1 MKTALKHAMH
11 TASDMGIS
19 FTAASIQLA
28 ESGVRCRSNLQGNDG
43 AWKVVPVSYLT
54 IRPDLRLVAPL
65 RTSPA
70 SDPAPASA
78 RAALLLIPLVLA
90 VHFLAAWLGS
100 TASAPSTAEPDRQT
114 VVIHTGLA
122 ADPAIAAAAAASARA
137 AEAQRQQAAE
147 QQKQAVAEQAARQQA
162 QLEASRLAEQADI
175 QARQK
180 PPRQPPTKP
189 APHPAP
195 TAPAKASAKA
205 PAPAPAPASSNTA
218 PAATETK
225 PAPSAPGPATD
236 VAATAGKQYLPLTKA
251 APDYPASALEN
262 ELEGDCT
269 VEYDLMPDGTTTAA
283 RLVKG
288 QCDASHFGAASL
300 KAAAGFRY
308 SPQVADGHPVKVIG
322 VRNTFR
328 YRLQNA
334 Q

>member
-1 MKTALKHAMH
+1 MNPALKHAMH
-11 TASDMGIS
+11 TASPLPDMGIS
-19 FTAASIQLA
+19 LTAASNQLA
-28 ESGVRCRSNLQGNDG
+28 ESGVRCRFHPQSNDG
-43 AWKVVPVSYLT
+43 AWKAVPVSYLT

-65 RTSPA
+65 RTSPS
-70 SDPAPASA
+70 SDPAHASA
-78 RAALLLIPLVLA
+78 RAALLLIPLVVA
-90 VHFLAAWLGS
+90 VHFLAARLGS

-147 QQKQAVAEQAARQQA
+147 QQKQAVAEQAARQPA

-180 PPRQPPTKP
+180 PPRQPSKP

-195 TAPAKASAKA
+195 AAPAKASAQ
-205 PAPAPAPASSNTA
+205 APASSNSA
-218 PAATETK
+218 PAATEAK
-225 PAPSAPGPATD
+225 PAPSASGPAPD

-283 RLVKG
+283 RLLKG

>member
-11 TASDMGIS
+11 AASPLPDMGIS
-19 FTAASIQLA
+19 FTAASNQLA
-28 ESGVRCRSNLQGNDG
+28 ESGVRCRFHPQGNDG
-43 AWKVVPVSYLT
+43 AWKVGPVSYLA

-78 RAALLLIPLVLA
+78 RAALLLIPLVVA

-100 TASAPSTAEPDRQT
+100 TVSTPSTAEPDRQT

-195 TAPAKASAKA
+195 AAPAKASAQ
-205 PAPAPAPASSNTA
+205 APASSNSA
-218 PAATETK
+218 PAATEAK
-225 PAPSAPGPATD
+225 PAPSVPGPATD

-300 KAAAGFRY
+300 KAAADFRY

-322 VRNTFR
+322 VRNTFL

>member
-1 MKTALKHAMH
+1 MKTAHKP
-11 TASDMGIS
+11 ASPLPEVGVS
-19 FTAASIQLA
+19 FTPASHRLP
-28 ESGVRCRSNLQGNDG
+28 ESGVRCRFSTHRHDG
-43 AWKVVPVSYLT
+43 TCRTVPIRYLA
-54 IRPDLRLVAPL
+54 IRPDLRLVAPPGTPL
-65 RTSPA
+65 PR
-70 SDPAPASA
+70 DPAPASA
-78 RAALLLIPLVLA
+78 STALLLIPLVVA

-114 VVIHTGLA
+114 LVIHTGLT
-122 ADPAIAAAAAASARA
+122 ADPALAAAAASARA

-147 QQKQAVAEQAARQQA
+147 QQKQVVAEQAR
-162 QLEASRLAEQADI
+162 LEASRLAEQADV

-180 PPRQPPTKP
+180 PPRQPPSKP
-189 APHPAP
+189 APHPAS
-195 TAPAKASAKA
+195 TALAQAPSPALAAST
-205 PAPAPAPASSNTA
+205 TA
-218 PAATETK
+218 PAAAEAK
-225 PAPSAPGPATD
+225 PAPSASGPATD

-251 APDYPASALEN
+251 APDYPAAALEN

>member
-1 MKTALKHAMH
+1 MNTALKHAMH
-11 TASDMGIS
+11 TASPLPDMGIS
-19 FTAASIQLA
+19 LTAASNQLA
-28 ESGVRCRSNLQGNDG
+28 ESGVRCRFHPQSNDG
-43 AWKVVPVSYLT
+43 AWKAVPVSYLT

-65 RTSPA
+65 RTSPS
-70 SDPAPASA
+70 SDPAHASA
-78 RAALLLIPLVLA
+78 RAALLLIPLVVA

-162 QLEASRLAEQADI
+162 QLEARRLAEQADI
-175 QARQK
+175 QAQQK
-180 PPRQPPTKP
+180 PPRQPPSKP

-195 TAPAKASAKA
+195 AAPAKASAQ
-205 PAPAPAPASSNTA
+205 APASSNSA
-218 PAATETK
+218 PAATEAK
-225 PAPSAPGPATD
+225 PAPSVPGPATD

-300 KAAAGFRY
+300 KATAGFRY

>member
-1 MKTALKHAMH
+1 MKISQKP
-11 TASDMGIS
+11 ASPLPEVGVS
-19 FTAASIQLA
+19 FTPASHRLP
-28 ESGVRCRSNLQGNDG
+28 ESGVRCRFSTHRSDRTCRT
-43 AWKVVPVSYLT
+43 VPIRYLA
-54 IRPDLRLVAPL
+54 IRPDLRLVAPPSMPL
-65 RTSPA
+65 PR
-70 SDPAPASA
+70 DPAPASA
-78 RAALLLIPLVLA
+78 SAALLLIPLVVA

-114 VVIHTGLA
+114 LVIHTGLA
-122 ADPAIAAAAAASARA
+122 ADPAIAAAAASARA
-137 AEAQRQQAAE
+137 AEAQRQQAVE
-147 QQKQAVAEQAARQQA
+147 QQKQAVAEQAAREQA
-162 QLEASRLAEQADI
+162 RLEASRLAEQADV

-180 PPRQPPTKP
+180 PPRQPPSKP

-195 TAPAKASAKA
+195 TVPAQAPS
-205 PAPAPAPASSNTA
+205 PAPATSTTA
-218 PAATETK
+218 PAAAEAK
-225 PAPSAPGPATD
+225 PAPSASGPATD

-251 APDYPASALEN
+251 APDYPAAALEN

-308 SPQVADGHPVKVIG
+308 SPQVAGGHPVKVIG

>member
-11 TASDMGIS
+11 TASPLPDMGIS
-19 FTAASIQLA
+19 FTAASNQLA
-28 ESGVRCRSNLQGNDG
+28 ESGVRCRFHPQSNDG
-43 AWKVVPVSYLT
+43 AWKAVPVSYLT

-78 RAALLLIPLVLA
+78 RAALLLIPLVVA
-90 VHFLAAWLGS
+90 VHFLAAQLGS

-147 QQKQAVAEQAARQQA
+147 QQKQAVAEQAARQPA

-180 PPRQPPTKP
+180 PPRQPSKP

-195 TAPAKASAKA
+195 AAPAKASAQ
-205 PAPAPAPASSNTA
+205 APASSNSA
-218 PAATETK
+218 PAATEAK
-225 PAPSAPGPATD
+225 PAPSASGPAPD

-283 RLVKG
+283 RLLKG

>member
-1 MKTALKHAMH
+1 MNTALKHAMH
-11 TASDMGIS
+11 TASPLPDMGIS
-19 FTAASIQLA
+19 FTAASNQLA
-28 ESGVRCRSNLQGNDG
+28 ESGVRCRFNPQGNDG
-43 AWKVVPVSYLT
+43 AWKAAPVSYLT

-78 RAALLLIPLVLA
+78 HAALLLIPLVVA

-180 PPRQPPTKP
+180 PPRQPSKP
-189 APHPAP
+189 APHAAPA
-195 TAPAKASAKA
+195 APAKAST
-205 PAPAPAPASSNTA
+205 PAPASSNTA
-218 PAATETK
+218 PAATEAK
-225 PAPSAPGPATD
+225 PATSASGPATD

-283 RLVKG
+283 RLIKG

>member
-28 ESGVRCRSNLQGNDG
+28 ESGVRCRFNPQGNDG

-54 IRPDLRLVAPL
+54 IRSDLRLVAPL

-70 SDPAPASA
+70 SDPAPVSA
-78 RAALLLIPLVLA
+78 RAALLLIPLVVA

-100 TASAPSTAEPDRQT
+100 TAYAPPTAEPDRQT

-122 ADPAIAAAAAASARA
+122 ADPAITAAAAASARA
-137 AEAQRQQAAE
+137 AETQRQQAAE

-195 TAPAKASAKA
+195 AAPAKASAQ
-205 PAPAPAPASSNTA
+205 APASSNSA
-218 PAATETK
+218 PAATEAK
-225 PAPSAPGPATD
+225 PAPSVPGPATD

>member
-1 MKTALKHAMH
+1 MNTALKHAMH
-11 TASDMGIS
+11 TASPLPDMGIS
-19 FTAASIQLA
+19 FTAASNQSA
-28 ESGVRCRSNLQGNDG
+28 ESGLRCRFNPQGNDG
-43 AWKVVPVSYLT
+43 AGKAVPVSYLT

-78 RAALLLIPLVLA
+78 RAALLLIPLVVA

-147 QQKQAVAEQAARQQA
+147 QQKQAVAEQA
-162 QLEASRLAEQADI
+162 DI

-180 PPRQPPTKP
+180 PPRQPPSKP

-195 TAPAKASAKA
+195 AATAKASAQ
-205 PAPAPAPASSNTA
+205 APASSNSA
-218 PAATETK
+218 PAATEAK
-225 PAPSAPGPATD
+225 PAPSVPGPATD
-236 VAATAGKQYLPLTKA
+236 VAATAGKQYLPLTKT

>member
-1 MKTALKHAMH
+1 MNTALKHAMH
-11 TASDMGIS
+11 TASPLPDMGIS
-19 FTAASIQLA
+19 FTAASNQSA
-28 ESGVRCRSNLQGNDG
+28 ESGLRCRFNPQGNDG
-43 AWKVVPVSYLT
+43 AGKAVPVSYLT

-65 RTSPA
+65 RTSPP
-70 SDPAPASA
+70 SVPAPASA

-100 TASAPSTAEPDRQT
+100 TASAPSTADPDRQT

-147 QQKQAVAEQAARQQA
+147 QQQQAVAEQAARQQA

-180 PPRQPPTKP
+180 PPRQPPSKP

-195 TAPAKASAKA
+195 AATAKASAQ
-205 PAPAPAPASSNTA
+205 APASSNSA
-218 PAATETK
+218 PAATEAK
-225 PAPSAPGPATD
+225 PAPSVPGPATD

-300 KAAAGFRY
+300 KATAGFRY

>member
-1 MKTALKHAMH
+1 
-11 TASDMGIS
+11 
-19 FTAASIQLA
+19 
-28 ESGVRCRSNLQGNDG
+28 
-43 AWKVVPVSYLT
+43 
-54 IRPDLRLVAPL
+54 
-65 RTSPA
+65 
-70 SDPAPASA
+70 
-78 RAALLLIPLVLA
+78 
-90 VHFLAAWLGS
+90 
-100 TASAPSTAEPDRQT
+100 QT

-180 PPRQPPTKP
+180 PPRQPSKP

-195 TAPAKASAKA
+195 AAPAKAST
-205 PAPAPAPASSNTA
+205 PAPASSNTA
-218 PAATETK
+218 PAATEAK
-225 PAPSAPGPATD
+225 PAPSVPGPATD
-236 VAATAGKQYLPLTKA
+236 VAATAGKQYLPLTKT

>member
-1 MKTALKHAMH
+1 MKTAHKP
-11 TASDMGIS
+11 ASPLPEVGVS
-19 FTAASIQLA
+19 FTPASHRLP
-28 ESGVRCRSNLQGNDG
+28 ESGVRCRFSTQRHDG
-43 AWKVVPVSYLT
+43 TCRTVSIRYLA
-54 IRPDLRLVAPL
+54 IRPDLRQVAPPSTPL
-65 RTSPA
+65 PR
-70 SDPAPASA
+70 DPAPASA
-78 RAALLLIPLVLA
+78 SAALLLIPLVVA

-114 VVIHTGLA
+114 LVIHTGLT
-122 ADPAIAAAAAASARA
+122 ADPALAAAAASARA
-137 AEAQRQQAAE
+137 AEAQRQQSAE
-147 QQKQAVAEQAARQQA
+147 QQVVAEQAR
-162 QLEASRLAEQADI
+162 LEASRLAEQADV

-180 PPRQPPTKP
+180 PPRQPPSKP

-195 TAPAKASAKA
+195 TAPAHAPSPALAAST
-205 PAPAPAPASSNTA
+205 TA
-218 PAATETK
+218 PAAAEAK
-225 PAPSAPGPATD
+225 PAPSASGPATD
-236 VAATAGKQYLPLTKA
+236 VAATAGKQHLPLTKA
-251 APDYPASALEN
+251 APDYPAAALEN

>member
-11 TASDMGIS
+11 TASPLPDMGIS
-19 FTAASIQLA
+19 FTAASNQLA
-28 ESGVRCRSNLQGNDG
+28 ESGVRCRFHPQSNDS
-43 AWKVVPVSYLT
+43 AWKAVPVSYLT

-78 RAALLLIPLVLA
+78 RAALLLIPLVVA

-180 PPRQPPTKP
+180 PPRQPSKP

-195 TAPAKASAKA
+195 TAPAKAST
-205 PAPAPAPASSNTA
+205 PAPASSNTA
-218 PAATETK
+218 PAATEAK
-225 PAPSAPGPATD
+225 PAPSVPGPATD

-300 KAAAGFRY
+300 KATAGFRY

>member
-1 MKTALKHAMH
+1 MKTAHKP
-11 TASDMGIS
+11 ASPLPEVGVS
-19 FTAASIQLA
+19 FTPASHRLP
-28 ESGVRCRSNLQGNDG
+28 ESGVRCRFSTHRHDG
-43 AWKVVPVSYLT
+43 TCRTVPIRYLA
-54 IRPDLRLVAPL
+54 IRPDLRLVAPPSTPL
-65 RTSPA
+65 PR
-70 SDPAPASA
+70 DPAPASA
-78 RAALLLIPLVLA
+78 SVALLLIPLMVA

-114 VVIHTGLA
+114 LVIHTGLT
-122 ADPAIAAAAAASARA
+122 ADPALAAAAASARA
-137 AEAQRQQAAE
+137 AEAQRQQSAE
-147 QQKQAVAEQAARQQA
+147 QQKQAVAEQAAREQA
-162 QLEASRLAEQADI
+162 RLEASRLAEQADV

-180 PPRQPPTKP
+180 PPRQPPSKP

-195 TAPAKASAKA
+195 TAPAHAPSPALAAST
-205 PAPAPAPASSNTA
+205 TA
-218 PAATETK
+218 PAAAEAK
-225 PAPSAPGPATD
+225 PVPSASGPATD

-251 APDYPASALEN
+251 APDYPAAALEN

-308 SPQVADGHPVKVIG
+308 SPQVAGGHPVKVIG

>member
-11 TASDMGIS
+11 TASPLPDMGIS
-19 FTAASIQLA
+19 FTAASNQSA
-28 ESGVRCRSNLQGNDG
+28 ESGVRCRFHPQSNDG
-43 AWKVVPVSYLT
+43 AWKAVPVSYLT

-78 RAALLLIPLVLA
+78 RAALLLIPLVVA

-100 TASAPSTAEPDRQT
+100 TASAPSIAEPDRQT

-180 PPRQPPTKP
+180 PPRQPSKP

-195 TAPAKASAKA
+195 TAPAKASAQ
-205 PAPAPAPASSNTA
+205 APASSNTA
-218 PAATETK
+218 PAATEAK

>member
-1 MKTALKHAMH
+1 MKTALKHAMR
-11 TASDMGIS
+11 TASPLPDMGIS
-19 FTAASIQLA
+19 FTAASNQLA
-28 ESGVRCRSNLQGNDG
+28 ESGVHCRFHPQSNDG
-43 AWKVVPVSYLT
+43 AWKAVPVSYLT

-70 SDPAPASA
+70 SDPVPASA
-78 RAALLLIPLVLA
+78 RAALLLIPLVVA

-180 PPRQPPTKP
+180 PPRQPPSKP

-195 TAPAKASAKA
+195 AAPAKASAQ
-205 PAPAPAPASSNTA
+205 APASSNSA
-218 PAATETK
+218 PAATEAK
-225 PAPSAPGPATD
+225 PAPSVPGPATD

-300 KAAAGFRY
+300 KATAGFRY

>member
-11 TASDMGIS
+11 TASSLPDMGIS
-19 FTAASIQLA
+19 FTAASNQLA
-28 ESGVRCRSNLQGNDG
+28 ESGARCRVNPQGNDG
-43 AWKVVPVSYLT
+43 AWKAAPVSYLT

-70 SDPAPASA
+70 SDPMPASA
-78 RAALLLIPLVLA
+78 RAALLLIPLVVA

-180 PPRQPPTKP
+180 PPRQPPSKP

-195 TAPAKASAKA
+195 AAPAKASAQ
-205 PAPAPAPASSNTA
+205 APASSNSA
-218 PAATETK
+218 PAATEAK
-225 PAPSAPGPATD
+225 PAPSVPGPATD

-283 RLVKG
+283 RLLKG

>member
-1 MKTALKHAMH
+1 M
-11 TASDMGIS
+11 
-19 FTAASIQLA
+19 
-28 ESGVRCRSNLQGNDG
+28 
-43 AWKVVPVSYLT
+43 
-54 IRPDLRLVAPL
+54 
-65 RTSPA
+65 
-70 SDPAPASA
+70 
-78 RAALLLIPLVLA
+78 
-90 VHFLAAWLGS
+90 
-100 TASAPSTAEPDRQT
+100 
-114 VVIHTGLA
+114 
-122 ADPAIAAAAAASARA
+122 
-137 AEAQRQQAAE
+137 
-147 QQKQAVAEQAARQQA
+147 AEQAARQQA

-180 PPRQPPTKP
+180 PPRQPPSKP

-195 TAPAKASAKA
+195 AATAKASAQ
-205 PAPAPAPASSNTA
+205 APASSNSA
-218 PAATETK
+218 PAATEAK
-225 PAPSAPGPATD
+225 PAPSVPGPATD
-236 VAATAGKQYLPLTKA
+236 VAATAGKQYLPLTKT

-283 RLVKG
+283 RLLKG

>member
-1 MKTALKHAMH
+1 MKTAHKP
-11 TASDMGIS
+11 ASPLPEVGVS
-19 FTAASIQLA
+19 FIPASHRLP
-28 ESGVRCRSNLQGNDG
+28 ESGVRCRFSTHRHDG
-43 AWKVVPVSYLT
+43 TCRTVPIRYLA
-54 IRPDLRLVAPL
+54 IRPDLRLVAPPGTPL
-65 RTSPA
+65 PR
-70 SDPAPASA
+70 DPAPASA
-78 RAALLLIPLVLA
+78 SVALLLIPLVVA

-114 VVIHTGLA
+114 LVIHTGLT
-122 ADPAIAAAAAASARA
+122 ADPALAAAAASARA
-137 AEAQRQQAAE
+137 AEAQRQQSAE
-147 QQKQAVAEQAARQQA
+147 QQKQAVAEQAAREQA
-162 QLEASRLAEQADI
+162 RLEASRLAEQADV

-180 PPRQPPTKP
+180 PPRQPPSKP

-195 TAPAKASAKA
+195 TAPAHAPSPALAAST
-205 PAPAPAPASSNTA
+205 TA
-218 PAATETK
+218 PAAAEAK
-225 PAPSAPGPATD
+225 PVPSASGPATD

-251 APDYPASALEN
+251 APDYPAAALEN

-308 SPQVADGHPVKVIG
+308 SPQVADGHPIKVIG